1 MTIVYKAVHNAA
13 PEYICVLIESKQSKY
28 SLRSVNGINL
38 RERRSHLK
46 TLGDRA
52 FSVCAPKLWN
62 SLPSEIRTS
71 ETVYLFKKRL
81 KTHYL
86 KLAFNTS

>member
-13 PEYICVLIESKQSKY
+13 PECICNLIESKQSKY
-28 SLRSVNGINL
+28 SLRFVNGINL

-46 TLGDRA
+46 NCGDRA
-52 FSVCAPKLWN
+52 FSECAPKFWN
-62 SLPSEIRTS
+62 SLPSEVRTS

-81 KTHYL
+81 KTHYS
-86 KLAFNTS
+86 KLAFDTS